1 MKKHPS
7 FVFLLLVLFCAD
19 ASVFSQKEP
28 VSYRHFTG
36 YVKDSENNPV
46 AGARVCGWDKSG
58 RPINGR
64 IPCAESQKDGSF
76 ALNIQK
82 WEGDTYRIFVE
93 DSEKG
98 YPNPNSALY
107 ESLFQ
112 DKQVIDVNATN
123 ESNPIEIQLGA
134 KAGKAI
140 LKMVYDKSG
149 KPVEGGQVKMCRTD
163 NPEICQS
170 LSTAF
175 PKGVI
180 EILTPNSPVTLKIEL
195 WNGNAWEDWFAT
207 DENNNLI
214 QTISVDL
221 GQKKEIKIRL
231 RQ

>member
-1 MKKHPS
+1 MKKYLS
-7 FVFLLLVLFCAD
+7 FVFLLLTSFCAD
-19 ASVFSQKEP
+19 ISVFGQEEIVP
-28 VSYRHFTG
+28 HRHFTG

-64 IPCAESQKDGSF
+64 IPCTVSEKDGGFS
-76 ALNIQK
+76 LNIRK
-82 WEGDTYRIFVE
+82 WEGDTYYIFVE

-98 YPNPNSALY
+98 YPNPMSALY
-107 ESLFQ
+107 EDSFRK
-112 DKQVIDVNATN
+112 KQTIDVDATN
-123 ESNPIEIQLGA
+123 ESKPIIIQLGL

-140 LKMVYDKSG
+140 LKIVYDESG
-149 KPVEGGQVKMCRTD
+149 KPVEQGQVKMCRTD

-180 EILTPNSPVTLKIEL
+180 EFLTPDSPVILKIEL
-195 WNGNAWEDWFAT
+195 WDGNKWKEWFAT
-207 DENNNLI
+207 DENNTLI
-214 QTISVDL
+214 QTIHVEL

-231 RQ
+231 KQ